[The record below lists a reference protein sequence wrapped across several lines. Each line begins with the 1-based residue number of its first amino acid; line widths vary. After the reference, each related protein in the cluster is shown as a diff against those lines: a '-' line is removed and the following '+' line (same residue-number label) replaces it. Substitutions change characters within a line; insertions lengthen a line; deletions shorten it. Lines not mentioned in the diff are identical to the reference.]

1 MIARAPYDVGM
12 LKRLFLGELFPSAVD
27 VGVLV
32 LRVTAGVSLFLLHG
46 VEKLAHFSAMSAH
59 FPNPI
64 HIGAVPSLV
73 IALIS
78 DSICSLLV
86 AAGLATRWAAL
97 YVFCNIAVAWVLVH
111 HFQFFGP
118 KGDHGEIMVVYL
130 GCMAAVFLVGGRRFS
145 LDHLLVGGRSGE

>member
-1 MIARAPYDVGM
+1 M
-12 LKRLFLGELFPSAVD
+12 LKRVFAGELFPSAVD

-32 LRVTAGVSLFLLHG
+32 LRVVAGVSLFLRHG
-46 VEKLAHFSAMSAH
+46 VEKLAHFSAMSGH
-59 FPNPI
+59 FPDPI

-73 IALIS
+73 VALIS

-97 YVFCNIAVAWVLVH
+97 FCFCTIAVAWAFVH
-111 HFQFFGP
+111 QFQFLGP
-118 KGDHGEIMVVYL
+118 KGDHGELMVVYL

-145 LDHLLVGGRSGE
+145 LDHLLVRGRSGE

>member
-1 MIARAPYDVGM
+1 MV
-12 LKRLFLGELFPSAVD
+12 KKLFAGQLFPSAMD

-32 LRVTAGVSLFLLHG
+32 LRLAIGISLFIRHG
-46 VEKLAHFSAMSAH
+46 VEKLAHFSAMSTQ

-64 HIGAVPSLV
+64 HIGAVPSLT

-97 YVFCNIAVAWVLVH
+97 FCFCTIAVAWAFVH

-118 KGDHGEIMVVYL
+118 KGDHGELIVVYL
-130 GCMAAVFLVGGRRFS
+130 GAMGALFFIGGGQYS
-145 LDHLLVGGRSGE
+145 LDHLLTDV